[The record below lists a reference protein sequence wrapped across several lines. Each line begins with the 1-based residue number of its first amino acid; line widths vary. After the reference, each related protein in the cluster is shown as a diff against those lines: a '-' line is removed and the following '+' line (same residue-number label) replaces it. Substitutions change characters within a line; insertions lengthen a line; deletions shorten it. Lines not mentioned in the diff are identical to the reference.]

1 MTQAEINSS
10 NLGIKNRNKSTH
22 QMRERKNSRSVF
34 QQQNTDEMNAVGD
47 DISICSMAE
56 TALDPACVEFAVDWI
71 ERLKNLPQAPVIF
84 DKLEKITLLE
94 GRRKSM
100 KTEFNVS
107 KSAFSHLS
115 RSLF

>member
-1 MTQAEINSS
+1 
-10 NLGIKNRNKSTH
+10 
-22 QMRERKNSRSVF
+22 
-34 QQQNTDEMNAVGD
+34 MNAVGD

-107 KSAFSHLS
+107 KSVFSHLS